1 MTPTL
6 NRRAVLALAAA
17 LPLTTQAQIADR
29 TTIVVPYPPG
39 SAPDLLA
46 RMISTRLATATGKTV
61 IVDNRPGANAII
73 GSDYVSKS
81 KPDGTTLLL
90 VDRMTVV
97 VNPLLYAKLPYDP
110 TTLQGITDI
119 ARINLVLSVPADAPY
134 KSWSQFVFYAKANP
148 GGISV
153 GSGGQGS
160 VHHLSLELMRR
171 AIGAEFVHVPY
182 KGITPAVQDML
193 SGQVSAVISGPEV
206 VKQHVASGK
215 LRVLAV
221 GGDRPSPLFP
231 DVPTLVAAGIKTPV
245 LLPTTFTLFA
255 PATTPGAALAPLAE
269 AARKVLR
276 QPDLASQL
284 ADLGLAP
291 TPSTPQDIK
300 AAVEAQR
307 GQLTAVIREGN
318 IRLD

>member
-1 MTPTL
+1 
-6 NRRAVLALAAA
+6 
-17 LPLTTQAQIADR
+17 
-29 TTIVVPYPPG
+29 
-39 SAPDLLA
+39 
-46 RMISTRLATATGKTV
+46 
-61 IVDNRPGANAII
+61 
-73 GSDYVSKS
+73 
-81 KPDGTTLLL
+81 
-90 VDRMTVV
+90 
-97 VNPLLYAKLPYDP
+97 
-110 TTLQGITDI
+110 
-119 ARINLVLSVPADAPY
+119 
-134 KSWSQFVFYAKANP
+134 
-148 GGISV
+148 
-153 GSGGQGS
+153 
-160 VHHLSLELMRR
+160 MRR